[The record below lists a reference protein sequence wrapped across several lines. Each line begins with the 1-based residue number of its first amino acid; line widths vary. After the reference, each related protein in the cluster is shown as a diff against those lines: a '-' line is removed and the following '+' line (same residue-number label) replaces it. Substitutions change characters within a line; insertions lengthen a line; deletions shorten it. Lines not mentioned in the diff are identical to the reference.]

1 MLVRPGLLVL
11 APAASA
17 QPELVCS
24 ALVAAWFRLGARAG
38 LRCYKWSKIS
48 FRACRV
54 PFGDSGSGDGKKA
67 FFSWGL
73 VTVKRL
79 SIALPSSPGL
89 NSKSVLGG
97 PGLVLRRIATVLAS
111 PGYLLLDSW
120 PRNWIRP
127 AGISWIWWVCGCAR
141 CGSDRVREWGAWR

>member
-1 MLVRPGLLVL
+1 VLVRPGLLVL

-48 FRACRV
+48 SRACRV
-54 PFGDSGSGDGKKA
+54 PFGNSGSGDSKKA

-79 SIALPSSPGL
+79 SIALRLFPSSPGL
-89 NSKSVLGG
+89 SSKSVLGG
-97 PGLVLRRIATVLAS
+97 PVLVLRRIATVLAA
-111 PGYLLLDSW
+111 GLLTRLFL
-120 PRNWIRP
+120 
-127 AGISWIWWVCGCAR
+127 A
-141 CGSDRVREWGAWR
+141 

>member
-1 MLVRPGLLVL
+1 VLVRPGLLVL

-54 PFGDSGSGDGKKA
+54 PFGDSGSGDSKKA

-79 SIALPSSPGL
+79 SIALRLFPSSPGL
-89 NSKSVLGG
+89 SSKSVLGG
-97 PGLVLRRIATVLAS
+97 PVLVLRRIATVLAA
-111 PGYLLLDSW
+111 GLLTRLFL
-120 PRNWIRP
+120 
-127 AGISWIWWVCGCAR
+127 A
-141 CGSDRVREWGAWR
+141 

>member
-79 SIALPSSPGL
+79 SIALRLFPSSPGL
-89 NSKSVLGG
+89 SSKSVLGG
-97 PGLVLRRIATVLAS
+97 PVLVLRRIATVLAA
-111 PGYLLLDSW
+111 GLLTRLFL
-120 PRNWIRP
+120 
-127 AGISWIWWVCGCAR
+127 A
-141 CGSDRVREWGAWR
+141 

>member
-1 MLVRPGLLVL
+1 VLVRPGLLVL

-79 SIALPSSPGL
+79 SIALRLFPSSPGL
-89 NSKSVLGG
+89 SSKSVLGG
-97 PGLVLRRIATVLAS
+97 PVLVLRRIATVLAA
-111 PGYLLLDSW
+111 GLLTRLFL
-120 PRNWIRP
+120 
-127 AGISWIWWVCGCAR
+127 A
-141 CGSDRVREWGAWR
+141 

>member
-1 MLVRPGLLVL
+1 VLVRPGLLVL

-54 PFGDSGSGDGKKA
+54 PFGDSGSGDGKKT

-79 SIALPSSPGL
+79 SIALRLFPSSPGL
-89 NSKSVLGG
+89 SSKSVLGG
-97 PGLVLRRIATVLAS
+97 PVLVLRRIATVLAA
-111 PGYLLLDSW
+111 GLLTRLFL
-120 PRNWIRP
+120 
-127 AGISWIWWVCGCAR
+127 A
-141 CGSDRVREWGAWR
+141 